1 MTPATSSYQK
11 VHPSSPIPYVP
22 PYVRRPSGS
31 GSSPEMSPA
40 VVTPVVAA
48 RTKTATEE
56 EEEAVKNTVD
66 FDSHNNPNYPDYLR
80 LILTARCY
88 EIVKQTPL
96 MLATNL
102 STRTN
107 NNILLK
113 REDLQDVFSFKIR
126 GAYNKMAH
134 LSEEEKR
141 RGVIACSAGN
151 HAQGVALAAK
161 TMGIKATI
169 VMPTPTPDIK
179 SRNVLRLGSAV
190 ILHGANFDEAKAEC
204 ERLTKLENYTNIPP
218 FDDPYVI
225 AGQGTIGAE
234 ILRQH
239 KLDEI
244 HAIFCCVGG
253 GGLIAGIAAYVKRV
267 APHIKIVGCE
277 TEDANAMTQSL
288 RAGKR
293 IELADVGLFA
303 DGAAVKVV
311 GEETFRL
318 CRTFVD
324 EMVEVTNDE
333 ICAAIKDIFEDTRS
347 IVEPAGA
354 LAIAG
359 CKRYLRKHNL
369 TGKTCVAVTS
379 GANMNFER
387 LRFVAERALLG
398 EKKEALLSVVIPE
411 QPGAFLKLYKYIH
424 PLMVTEFSY
433 RYALGRKDAQI
444 YMSFL
449 CQDRRRELPQIME
462 DLNKGDMQ
470 AWDISDDEMAKSH
483 ARYMIGGRSEAA
495 NERMFRFQFPERPGA
510 LLQFLEGLRASWNVS
525 LFHYRNHGADV
536 GKVLAGLQVPKEDCE
551 EFEKYLAQLNYHWVE
566 ETDNPLYKQ
575 FFC

>member
-1 MTPATSSYQK
+1 MKSGINGTNGAE
-11 VHPSSPIPYVP
+11 PSAPSNAAYVP
-22 PYVRRPSGS
+22 PYSRVTSLP
-31 GSSPEMSPA
+31 SSPAPSIHEVHGS
-40 VVTPVVAA
+40 
-48 RTKTATEE
+48 
-56 EEEAVKNTVD
+56 
-66 FDSHNNPNYPDYLR
+66 FHQYPDYLR

-88 EIVKQTPL
+88 EILKQSPL
-96 MLATNL
+96 THAVNL
-102 STRTN
+102 SSRTQN
-107 NNILLK
+107 QIYLK

-126 GAYNKMAH
+126 GAYNKLAH
-134 LSEEEKR
+134 LTEEEKK

-179 SRNVLRLGSAV
+179 SRNVARLGSKV
-190 ILHGANFDEAKAEC
+190 ILHGKNFDEAKAEC

-239 KLDEI
+239 NLQEI
-244 HAIFCCVGG
+244 DAIFCCVGG
-253 GGLIAGIAAYVKRV
+253 GGLIAGVAAYVKRV
-267 APHIKIVGCE
+267 APHIKIIGCE
-277 TEDANAMTQSL
+277 TVDANAMTQSL
-288 RAGKR
+288 REGKR
-293 IELADVGLFA
+293 VSLTDVGLFA

-311 GEETFRL
+311 GEEPFRL
-318 CRTFVD
+318 CQAFVD

-347 IVEPAGA
+347 IVEPAGG
-354 LAIAG
+354 LAVAG
-359 CKRYLRKHNL
+359 CKKWLREHNF
-369 TGKTCVAVTS
+369 TNKTCVAVTS

-398 EKKEALLSVVIPE
+398 EQKEALLSVVIPE
-411 QPGAFLKLYKYIH
+411 KPGAFLQLYKHIH

-433 RYALGRKDAQI
+433 RFAPHRRAQI

-449 CQDRRRELPQIME
+449 CQDRRKEVPQIME
-462 DLNKGDMQ
+462 RLAMEDMQ

-495 NERMFRFQFPERPGA
+495 NERMFRFEFPERPGA
-510 LLQFLEGLRASWNVS
+510 LLQFLEGLRAGWNVS
-525 LFHYRNHGADV
+525 LFHYRNHGSDM
-536 GKVLAGLQVPKEDCE
+536 GKVLAGLQVPQEDNE
-551 EFEKYLAQLNYHWVE
+551 EFAKYLAQLNYHWVE
-566 ETDNPLYKQ
+566 ETNNPLYKQ

>member
-1 MTPATSSYQK
+1 MTPTPLETSASAPGYT
-11 VHPSSPIPYVP
+11 P
-22 PYVRRPSGS
+22 PYARRPSN
-31 GSSPEMSPA
+31 SSDSAA
-40 VVTPVVAA
+40 VAG
-48 RTKTATEE
+48 K
-56 EEEAVKNTVD
+56 
-66 FDSHNNPNYPDYLR
+66 HPDYLR

-88 EIVKQTPL
+88 EILKQSPL
-96 MLATNL
+96 THATNL
-102 STRTN
+102 SLRTKN
-107 NNILLK
+107 KILLK

-126 GAYNKMAH
+126 GAYNKLAH
-134 LSEEEKR
+134 LSEDEKR

-169 VMPTPTPDIK
+169 VMPTPTPEIK
-179 SRNVLRLGSAV
+179 SRNVLRLGSTV
-190 ILHGANFDEAKAEC
+190 ILHGRNFDEAKAEC
-204 ERLTKLENYTNIPP
+204 GRLTQLENYTNIPP

-239 KLDEI
+239 NLDDI

-267 APHIKIVGCE
+267 APHIKMVGCE
-277 TEDANAMTQSL
+277 TVDANAMTQSL
-288 RAGKR
+288 RAGKKV
-293 IELADVGLFA
+293 ELADVGLFA

-311 GEETFRL
+311 GDETFRL
-318 CRTFVD
+318 CQNFVD

-359 CKRYLRKHNL
+359 CKKYLRQHKL
-369 TGKTCVAVTS
+369 TNKTCVAVTS

-398 EKKEALLSVVIPE
+398 EKKEALLSVLIPE
-411 QPGAFLKLYKYIH
+411 QPGSFLKLYKHIH

-433 RYALGRKDAQI
+433 RYALGRKAQI
-444 YMSFL
+444 FMSFL
-449 CQDRRRELPQIME
+449 CRDRSRELPVII
-462 DLNKGDMQ
+462 DNLGKDDMQ
-470 AWDISDDEMAKSH
+470 AWDISNDEMAKSH

-495 NERMFRFQFPERPGA
+495 NERMFRFEFPERPGA
-510 LLQFLEGLRASWNVS
+510 LLQFLEGLRAGWNVS
-525 LFHYRNHGADV
+525 LFHYRNHGSDV
-536 GKVLAGLQVPKEDCE
+536 GKVLAGLQVPPEDNE
-551 EFEKYLAQLNYHWVE
+551 DFTKYLSRLNYQWVE